1 MTPVDPTELD
11 LQEETVIKVNRVAKV
26 VAGGRRFR
34 FGALVVVG
42 DAKGHVGLGYG
53 KANEVLSAISKGK
66 EDAKKNIFRVPIVR
80 GTIPHKIIGKF
91 GASRVMLKPAAPG
104 TGIIAGSAVRA
115 LVKQAGITDILTKRY
130 GSSNANN
137 IVRSTE
143 VALRNL
149 QDPVTIANRRG
160 ITLREVFGSRN
171 DG

>member
-1 MTPVDPTELD
+1 MNTIDPTELD

-42 DAKGHVGLGYG
+42 DGQGHVGLGHG
-53 KANEVLSAISKGK
+53 KANEVLAAISKGK
-66 EDAKKNIFRVPIVR
+66 EDAKKRMFRVPVVR
-80 GTIPHKIIGKF
+80 GTIPHKIVGKF
-91 GASRVMLKPAAPG
+91 GASKVMLKPAAPG
-104 TGIIAGSAVRA
+104 TGIVAGSAVRA
-115 LVKQAGITDILTKRY
+115 LLQQAGIRDILTKRF
-130 GSSNANN
+130 GSSNVNN

-160 ITLREVFGSRN
+160 ITLKEIFGLPE
-171 DG
+171 